1 MDIKYMQTEKKI
13 LLVLN
18 FFKRET
24 IFIKLK

>member
-1 MDIKYMQTEKKI
+1 MDIKNMQTQKKI
-13 LLVLN
+13 LLVFN